1 MKAIYTPNDFKHLT
15 SDAAMIQA
23 AVDAATAAGVSVV
36 IPRFNERTEKP
47 LWEIDKTILLH
58 TGSDV
63 LLESCHIRLADDT
76 FIHFFSNDA
85 AYGRY
90 WRADERQYDITLTG
104 RGNVLLDGG
113 KHNGIFEK
121 DFTIYDEN
129 GNFVGRANPRGISNI
144 SVNRGINF
152 RNVERVA
159 VSGLRFINQR
169 YWAMN
174 FEFCAE
180 GHLFD
185 ITFDAP
191 ANVPNQDGIDIRT
204 GCHNFLIENIFGRTG
219 DDTVALTNFGPPK
232 GKLTEEELAA
242 CDPDIH
248 DVIIKNIRGYLTD
261 ECDIIRILNR
271 GGYKV
276 YNVQIANVMD
286 ITPHGQR
293 GRALAAIRIGDICDY
308 QHRLG
313 KIGETRNIT
322 VRDVLTHSRF
332 GLYIA
337 DTLSDC
343 VIENVQMTDGNGVG
357 AYFNGCTL
365 RNVYI
370 DKFLF
375 GADAVVRADD
385 VGYEE
390 KFHRVKIDAINTFHF
405 NNCTAEN
412 LNITNVIS
420 GKGHDYVFGGN
431 SPIEIKAQNVV
442 ISDGNT
448 KLCESARL
456 IEK

>member
-1 MKAIYTPNDFKHLT
+1 MKTVYTPNDFKHLL

-23 AVDAATAAGVSVV
+23 AVDAATASGVSVV
-36 IPRFNERTEKP
+36 IPRFNERTEKS
-47 LWEIDKTILLH
+47 LWEIDQTIILH

-63 LLESCHIRLADDT
+63 QLDGCHIRLADDT

-85 AYGRY
+85 AYGKY
-90 WRADERQYDITLTG
+90 WRAEERQYDITLTG
-104 RGNVLLDGG
+104 RGNVTLDGG
-113 KHNGIFEK
+113 NHNGIFEK

-129 GNFVGRANPRGISNI
+129 GNFVGRANPKGISNI

-180 GHLFD
+180 GHVYD

-232 GKLTEEELAA
+232 GQLSEEELAA

-248 DVIIKNIRGYLTD
+248 DIIIKNIRGYLTD

-271 GGYKV
+271 GGFKV
-276 YNVQIANVMD
+276 YNVQISNVMD

-308 QHRLG
+308 QYRLG

-337 DTLSDC
+337 DTLSDS
-343 VIENVQMTDGNGVG
+343 VFENIQMTEGNGVG

-375 GADAVVRADD
+375 SADAVAREDD
-385 VGYEE
+385 IGYEE

-412 LNITNVIS
+412 LNISNVIS
-420 GKGHDYVFGGN
+420 GKGHAYVFGGN
-431 SPIEIKAQNVV
+431 SPIEIKTANIVV
-442 ISDGNT
+442 ADEKT
-448 KLCESARL
+448 KLTEAPML
-456 IEK
+456 I

>member
-1 MKAIYTPNDFKHLT
+1 MKSIYTPNDFKDLA
-15 SDAAMIQA
+15 SDAKMIQA
-23 AVDAATAAGVSVV
+23 AVDAAAEEGVSVV
-36 IPRFNERTEKP
+36 IPRFNERTGKP
-47 LWEIDKTILLH
+47 LWEIDETIVLH

-63 LLESCHIRLADDT
+63 QLEGCHIRLADDT

-85 AYGRY
+85 AYGKY

-121 DFTIYDEN
+121 NFTIYDEN
-129 GNFVGRANPRGISNI
+129 GNFVGRANPRGIANI
-144 SVNRGINF
+144 AVNRGINF

-180 GHLFD
+180 GHLYD

-271 GGYKV
+271 GGFKV
-276 YNVQIANVMD
+276 YNVHLQSTCRLKFFCNFTRVTINSFLVIIA
-286 ITPHGQR
+286 
-293 GRALAAIRIGDICDY
+293 L
-308 QHRLG
+308 
-313 KIGETRNIT
+313 
-322 VRDVLTHSRF
+322 
-332 GLYIA
+332 
-337 DTLSDC
+337 
-343 VIENVQMTDGNGVG
+343 
-357 AYFNGCTL
+357 
-365 RNVYI
+365 
-370 DKFLF
+370 
-375 GADAVVRADD
+375 
-385 VGYEE
+385 
-390 KFHRVKIDAINTFHF
+390 VKANSF
-405 NNCTAEN
+405 TA
-412 LNITNVIS
+412 
-420 GKGHDYVFGGN
+420 DYVNRRIYLHF
-431 SPIEIKAQNVV
+431 SSISHAPPPPALPASQARPPTSAQA
-442 ISDGNT
+442 T
-448 KLCESARL
+448 AL
-456 IEK
+456 I

>member
-1 MKAIYTPNDFKHLT
+1 MKSIYTPNDFKDLA
-15 SDAAMIQA
+15 SDAKMIQA
-23 AVDAATAAGVSVV
+23 AVDAAAEEGVSVV

-47 LWEIDKTILLH
+47 LWEIDETIVLH

-63 LLESCHIRLADDT
+63 QLEGCHIRLADDT

-85 AYGRY
+85 AYGKY

-129 GNFVGRANPRGISNI
+129 GNFVGRANPRGIASI
-144 SVNRGINF
+144 AVNRGINF

-180 GHLFD
+180 GHLYD

-271 GGYKV
+271 GGFKV

-313 KIGETRNIT
+313 RIGETRNIT

-337 DTLSDC
+337 DTLSDS
-343 VIENVQMTDGNGVG
+343 VFENVQMTDGNGVG

-370 DKFLF
+370 DRFLF
-375 GADAVVRADD
+375 GADAVVRAED

-420 GKGHDYVFGGN
+420 GKGHAYVFGGN
-431 SPIEIKAQNVV
+431 SPLEIKTANIVLQ
-442 ISDGNT
+442 DADT
-448 KLCESARL
+448 KLAENAK
-456 IEK
+456 ITAI